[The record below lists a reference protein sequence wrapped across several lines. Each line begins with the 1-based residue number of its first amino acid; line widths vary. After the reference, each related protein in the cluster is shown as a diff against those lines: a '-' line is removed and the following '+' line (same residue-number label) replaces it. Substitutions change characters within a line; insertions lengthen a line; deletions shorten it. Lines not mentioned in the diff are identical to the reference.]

1 MCMPWRRFF
10 LMAIPGLLIVMAFSA
25 ARPRAA
31 FANRVSGYDAQ
42 PGDPQLIDLAG
53 YNDVIAKYRGKG
65 ILVTFWATWCGPCR
79 AEYPMIAEFARQY
92 ASQGLAVVG
101 VSTDANSDMDSVRQF
116 LAKNHPGFPNYRQ
129 KPGINA
135 DSFYQGVNPEWS
147 GTMPQTDFYA
157 RDGHLARYFV
167 GEKPRA
173 VFEDSIRLILASSS
187 GQNELNKSVAP
198 GN

>member
-1 MCMPWRRFF
+1 MRMPWRRFF
-10 LMAIPGLLIVMAFSA
+10 LVAIPGLIVLMAIST

-31 FANRVSGYDAQ
+31 LANRVSGYDAQ
-42 PGDPQLIDLAG
+42 PGDPQLIDLTG

-92 ASQGLAVVG
+92 ASQGLVVVG
-101 VSTDANSDMDSVRQF
+101 ISTDANSDMDSVRQF

-129 KPGINA
+129 KPGIDA
-135 DSFYQGVNPEWS
+135 DAFYQGVNPEWS

-157 RDGHLARYFV
+157 RDSHLARYFV

-187 GQNELNKSVAP
+187 GQNKSSETVIA